1 MLLDLKNMSGLK
13 VYQYKLQQININIPG
28 FQNSIKPVVL
38 KSVFGLISHY
48 DIALQGLYFLLSS

>member
-28 FQNSIKPVVL
+28 FQNSIKSCGFKICL
-38 KSVFGLISHY
+38 WF
-48 DIALQGLYFLLSS
+48 D